1 MALKFEDIRRWAAE
15 LGFQQ
20 VGIADLDL
28 AEQAP
33 HLRRWLERGFH
44 GEMGYMARNLEKRLH
59 PAQLEA
65 GTCSVICARM
75 NYLPEGADGKAALAD
90 GRRAYLA
97 RYALGRDY
105 HKLMRRRLAR
115 LARRIDQA
123 ARQVDARFRAFADS
137 APVLEKALAEKAGL
151 GWMGKHT
158 LLIHPDAGS
167 WFFLGEIYTNLKLP
181 STGPAEADRCG
192 SCKACM
198 TVCPTGA
205 IVGPKQLDARR
216 CISYLTIEHK
226 SAIPEELRPLI
237 GNRIFG
243 CDDCQLHC
251 PWNRQAP
258 TTEEEAFQPRRLP
271 PRQAGQTRSI
281 PANGLSLAPSLHQE
295 PAGPRKPGSSQMAD
309 AAVRE
314 AEGLPPSVRQWDA
327 KASEPHSATA
337 LGLPRRRGTMASDA
351 KASEPHTA
359 TALARGFDKASLLEL
374 FAWDEAAFLR
384 NTEGSAIRRI
394 GYQRWQRNLA
404 VALGNGPASPAAI
417 TALREQLPQASAL
430 VREHIEWALRQ
441 LTSKDAAPR
450 LKPGARGAPIRSK
463 AALP

>member
-44 GEMGYMARNLEKRLH
+44 GEMGYMARNVEKRLH

-90 GRRAYLA
+90 GRRAYIA

-115 LARRIDQA
+115 LARRIDRA

-158 LLIHPDAGS
+158 LLIHPGAGS

-181 STGPAEADRCG
+181 GTGPAEADRCG
-192 SCKACM
+192 NCKACM

-205 IVGPKQLDARR
+205 IIGPKQLDARR

-243 CDDCQLHC
+243 CDDCQIHC
-251 PWNRQAP
+251 PWNREAP
-258 TTEEEAFQPRRLP
+258 ATEEEAFQPRHLP
-271 PRQAGQTRSI
+271 LEQAGQTRST
-281 PANGLSLAPSLHQE
+281 PANGLSLASSTHQG
-295 PAGPRKPGSSQMAD
+295 PAGQRKPGSSRMAD
-309 AAVRE
+309 AAVRG
-314 AEGLPPSVRQWDA
+314 AEGLPPSIPIRPRDA

-337 LGLPRRRGTMASDA
+337 LAS
-351 KASEPHTA
+351 
-359 TALARGFDKASLLEL
+359 GFDKASLLEL

-394 GYQRWQRNLA
+394 GFQRWQRNLA

-417 TALREQLPQASAL
+417 AALRERLPQASAL
-430 VREHIEWALRQ
+430 VREHIEWALR
-441 LTSKDAAPR
+441 R
-450 LKPGARGAPIRSK
+450 LASNLIPGRAGF
-463 AALP
+463 

>member
-1 MALKFEDIRRWAAE
+1 MASKSAESLVRDIRRWARE

-20 VGIADLDL
+20 VGIADLELSD
-28 AEQAP
+28 QAP
-33 HLRRWLERGFH
+33 HLRRWLARGFH
-44 GEMGYMARNLEKRLH
+44 GEMGYMARNVEKRLH

-65 GTCSVICARM
+65 GTCSLICARM
-75 NYLPEGADGKAALAD
+75 NYLPQGADGKAALAD
-90 GRRAYLA
+90 GSRAYVA
-97 RYALGRDY
+97 RYALGKDY
-105 HKLMRRRLAR
+105 HKLVRRRLAR

-123 ARQVDARFRAFADS
+123 ARRVDARFRAFSDS

-158 LLIHPDAGS
+158 LLIHPQAGS

-181 STGPAEADRCG
+181 STGPAEADLCG
-192 SCKACM
+192 NCKACM

-226 SAIPEELRPLI
+226 SAIPAQLRPLI

-251 PWNRQAP
+251 PWNREAS
-258 TTEEEAFQPRRLP
+258 TTEEEAFQPRRFAPQPTDPARSPSASDLLPASPAQGPARQRKPSGEQTAGEAEQGAKPP
-271 PRQAGQTRSI
+271 PR
-281 PANGLSLAPSLHQE
+281 LAWQRT
-295 PAGPRKPGSSQMAD
+295 G
-309 AAVRE
+309 
-314 AEGLPPSVRQWDA
+314 
-327 KASEPHSATA
+327 KAHAPHAATA
-337 LGLPRRRGTMASDA
+337 PAS
-351 KASEPHTA
+351 
-359 TALARGFDKASLLEL
+359 GFDKASLLEL

-394 GYQRWQRNLA
+394 GFQRWQRNLA

-417 TALREQLPQASAL
+417 AALRARLPEASAL
-430 VREHIEWALRQ
+430 VREHIQWALGRLTADGADAQQAECAIAHQAQPQPRQ
-441 LTSKDAAPR
+441 PR
-450 LKPGARGAPIRSK
+450 GGGVQR
-463 AALP
+463 